1 MNNANYAN
9 YNELHE
15 FGMIKQTVIYE
26 AEAEDDGDIEI
37 DQQDAIAS
45 AETMEKILLSNL
57 IAGKEKAEVIKMILE
72 QKDEE
77 RYREFKQRLLN
88 GEE

>member
-37 DQQDAIAS
+37 DPQDAIAS

>member
-1 MNNANYAN
+1 
-9 YNELHE
+9 
-15 FGMIKQTVIYE
+15 MIKQTVIYE

-37 DQQDAIAS
+37 DPQDAIAS